1 MPGAQ
6 QTIVI
11 DTPMEFFFEVISDFE
26 SYSDFLSEVR
36 STRILSEDDGK
47 IRVHYQVD
55 IIKKVEY
62 SLDFIKEGHHR
73 LSWSLGEGKLMK
85 ANNGSWELEEISE
98 NQTQATYTVD
108 VSARVFVPKAVV
120 NMLVGSTLPATLKQF
135 KDEAERRYQN
145 G

>member
-6 QTIVI
+6 QTIIV
-11 DTPMEFFFEVISDFE
+11 DTPMAFFYEVITDFE

-36 STRILSEDDGK
+36 ATRILSENENSVQ
-47 IRVHYQVD
+47 VHYRVD

-62 SLDFIKEGHHR
+62 SLNFLKEGNHK

-85 ANNGSWELEEISE
+85 TNDGAWELEALSDT
-98 NQTQATYTVD
+98 QTKATYTVD

-135 KDEAERRYQN
+135 KDEAERRYH